1 MLKIGI
7 LGLSSGN
14 GHPYSWSAIFNGY
27 DRKAMADCPFPS
39 IPRYLAERRFP
50 DDAIPGA
57 QVTHV
62 WTQDPAASR
71 DIARACMIP
80 KIVKNPTDMLGH
92 VDAVLLAR
100 DDAENHRAFAAP
112 FLRHGLPVYVD
123 KPLAITDADRRAL
136 LDLQVREGQVFT
148 CSALRYAAEL
158 QISPEE
164 REAIGRIRL
173 VQGVT
178 PKSWERYAVHLID
191 PVIAQLGLQGEIVW
205 STVVSRDSIRL
216 LRLEWASGL
225 HASFDAVGDQCVA
238 PISLRFFGEKGF
250 TEKTFKDSFM
260 CFRRALEVFVAG
272 VRAGNSLHDE
282 SIDAAVVRVIEAGLE
297 RGAGGGA

>member
-1 MLKIGI
+1 MLRIGI
-7 LGLSSGN
+7 LGLSDGN
-14 GHPYSWSAIFNGY
+14 GHPYSWSSIFNGY
-27 DRKAMADCPFPS
+27 DPKAMADCPFPS

-62 WTQDPAASR
+62 WTQDPAVSHH
-71 DIARACMIP
+71 IARACLIP
-80 KIVKNPTDMLGH
+80 EIAYEPTDMLGR

-112 FLRHGLPVYVD
+112 FLRHGLPIYVD

-164 REAIGRIRL
+164 HQAIGRITL

-191 PVIAQLGLQGEIVW
+191 P
-205 STVVSRDSIRL
+205 RDR
-216 LRLEWASGL
+216 A
-225 HASFDAVGDQCVA
+225 A
-238 PISLRFFGEKGF
+238 
-250 TEKTFKDSFM
+250 
-260 CFRRALEVFVAG
+260 RRPG
-272 VRAGNSLHDE
+272 RD
-282 SIDAAVVRVIEAGLE
+282 RLE
-297 RGAGGGA
+297 RGRPKGLDPTRATRVGERPTCELRCRR